1 MFKLYEEVYLW
12 GNNNRK
18 WTVVGISEDTVCAT
32 DNLPMIKIVSNGELT
47 FAKQSELVKCWP

>member
-47 FAKQSELVKCWP
+47 FAKQSELVKC